1 MKLAYVLIF
10 LILSSFAHAGEGETT
25 NFATI
30 TVEGT
35 GQTVTTPDV
44 VRLGWTLREEGQT
57 ASQAMSIMT
66 KIFAKLLDNLKKFGL
81 EAADVESTDV

>member
-1 MKLAYVLIF
+1 MKLVYVLIF
-10 LILSSFAHAGEGETT
+10 LILSSFAQAGEGETA

-44 VRLGWTLREEGQT
+44 VRLGWTLSEEGQT

-66 KIFAKLLDNLKKFGL
+66 KNLLSLWI
-81 EAADVESTDV
+81 S

>member
-10 LILSSFAHAGEGETT
+10 LILSSFAHAGETETT

-44 VRLGWTLREEGQT
+44 VRLGWTLSEEGQA
-57 ASQAMSIMT
+57 ASQVMSIMT
-66 KIFAKLLDNLKKFGL
+66 KNLLNLWIG
-81 EAADVESTDV
+81 